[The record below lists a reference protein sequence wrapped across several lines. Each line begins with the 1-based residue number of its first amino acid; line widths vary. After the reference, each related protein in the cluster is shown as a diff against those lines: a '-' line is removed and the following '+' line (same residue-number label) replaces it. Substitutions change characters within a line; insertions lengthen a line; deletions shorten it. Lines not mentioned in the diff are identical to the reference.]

1 MFLIYKSISFH
12 TLLFIEFSLG
22 LDFEFFYEEIIKL
35 MDRFIKNGYPSNV
48 TDIFIKMVLD
58 ILSIDQTGF
67 ELAQLIYA
75 LPFMVKNPL
84 QIR

>member
-1 MFLIYKSISFH
+1 
-12 TLLFIEFSLG
+12 
-22 LDFEFFYEEIIKL
+22 

-58 ILSIDQTGF
+58 RLSIDKTGF

>member
-1 MFLIYKSISFH
+1 MFLSYKSISFH
-12 TLLFIEFSLG
+12 TLLFTEFSLG

-58 ILSIDQTGF
+58 RLSIDKTGF
-67 ELAQLIYA
+67 ELA
-75 LPFMVKNPL
+75 
-84 QIR
+84 

>member
-1 MFLIYKSISFH
+1 MFLSYKSISFH
-12 TLLFIEFSLG
+12 TLLFIVFSLG

-58 ILSIDQTGF
+58 RLSIDKTGF
-67 ELAQLIYA
+67 ELA
-75 LPFMVKNPL
+75 
-84 QIR
+84 

>member
-1 MFLIYKSISFH
+1 MFLSYKSISFH

-58 ILSIDQTGF
+58 RISIDKTGF

>member
-1 MFLIYKSISFH
+1 MFLSHKSISIH

-35 MDRFIKNGYPSNV
+35 MDRFIKIGYPSNV

-58 ILSIDQTGF
+58 RLSIDKTGF
-67 ELAQLIYA
+67 ELAQLTYA
-75 LPFMVKNPL
+75 LRFMVKNPL

>member
-1 MFLIYKSISFH
+1 MFLPYKSISFH
-12 TLLFIEFSLG
+12 TLLFIEFNLG
-22 LDFEFFYEEIIKL
+22 LDFEFFHEVIIKL
-35 MDRFIKNGYPSNV
+35 MDRFIKNGYPSNFIN
-48 TDIFIKMVLD
+48 IFIKMVLD
-58 ILSIDQTGF
+58 RLSIDKTGF